1 VSVMSAADAQ
11 RATGADHQIAVPRPR
26 AATSAPGDGA
36 GWGTGHASRGWPARA
51 VAPPS
56 RPAVRVQVHVRELQ
70 VREWRMTRVRAIE
83 TEGHRASRRNGVRL
97 TRRGRLVITWF
108 AIVVSAA
115 AVALIWLAAA
125 GGAAASDRGLPAR
138 SAYQGLTRVVVQPGQ
153 TLWSIGSA
161 AEPSADPRLVIQ
173 QIVQANALGGATIH
187 AGQQLW
193 VPKS

>member
-1 VSVMSAADAQ
+1 MSVMSAADAQ
-11 RATGADHQIAVPRPR
+11 QAAGADHQIAVPRPR
-26 AATSAPGDGA
+26 AASSAPGDGA
-36 GWGTGHASRGWPARA
+36 GWETGHASRGRPAATAGPR
-51 VAPPS
+51 S
-56 RPAVRVQVHVRELQ
+56 RPAVRVRVQVRGLQ
-70 VREWRMTRVRAIE
+70 VRESRMTRVRAIE
-83 TEGHRASRRNGVRL
+83 TEGHRAARNGVRL

-138 SAYQGLTRVVVQPGQ
+138 SVYQGLTQVVVQPGQ
-153 TLWSIGSA
+153 TLWSIASA